1 MNIIGVEK
9 EEERMMV
16 LIIGILILLFT
27 VYSVLPFEWALQWC
41 PYVIDFL
48 QGGIPVLALCIG
60 LVAVLIGIADIR
72 DRIEEKKEK
81 EFPVSND
88 KVEK

>member
-1 MNIIGVEK
+1 MTA
-9 EEERMMV
+9 

-27 VYSVLPFEWALQWC
+27 LYSVLPFEWALQWW
-41 PYVIDFL
+41 PYVLDFL
-48 QGGIPVLALCIG
+48 KGGIPVVALFIG

-81 EFPVSND
+81 TDEDTEANESPVSSD
-88 KVEK
+88 KEEK

>member
-1 MNIIGVEK
+1 MTA
-9 EEERMMV
+9 
-16 LIIGILILLFT
+16 LIIGIVILLFT
-27 VYSVLPFEWALQWC
+27 VYSVLPFEWSLQWW

-48 QGGIPVLALCIG
+48 QGGIPVLALFIG

-81 EFPVSND
+81 AEAEAQENEVSVSND